1 MDAGSGASIVHA
13 LKYRGWPAVATG
25 MAERM
30 ARLDWPVDVREER
43 AALVPVPLGR
53 VRLRT
58 RGYNQS
64 ELLALEVGSRWGVP
78 VWNDVL
84 QRSRETE
91 TQTRLT
97 PAERQRNVF
106 GAFSAPE
113 SCRSRLRGAHVLIV
127 DDVVTTGATL
137 HSCAAALFEGGAR
150 VISYVTFGRA
160 PALGD
165 KG

>member
-97 PAERQRNVF
+97 PA
-106 GAFSAPE
+106 
-113 SCRSRLRGAHVLIV
+113 
-127 DDVVTTGATL
+127 
-137 HSCAAALFEGGAR
+137 
-150 VISYVTFGRA
+150 
-160 PALGD
+160 
-165 KG
+165 